1 MSGLSSRLA
10 GLGFNESDLKK
21 FLNDLKLISLP
32 PKKKKEIVIRAL
44 RKMKKI
50 AVSNTSNQRE
60 PDGTAWKPRK
70 KGDKKMLRKIAGKL
84 NTQNETDKGKLYYKL
99 NQTSRIA
106 AEHQYGLPVN
116 FKFKTNENSQT
127 QKNYDSPCTPA
138 QAKKLRD
145 LGYKIYVGKRKKKLR
160 PASIGEIRSTITMGQ
175 ASRIIRNMSNNAPS
189 RGLRNWIIPTV
200 KRPFLDEREQEN
212 AKVITEIINQ
222 FMKENS

>member
-99 NQTSRIA
+99 NQTSRIS
-106 AEHQYGLPVN
+106 E
-116 FKFKTNENSQT
+116 ENGVFNSG
-127 QKNYDSPCTPA
+127 KCGYS
-138 QAKKLRD
+138 AK
-145 LGYKIYVGKRKKKLR
+145 
-160 PASIGEIRSTITMGQ
+160 
-175 ASRIIRNMSNNAPS
+175 
-189 RGLRNWIIPTV
+189 
-200 KRPFLDEREQEN
+200 
-212 AKVITEIINQ
+212 AK
-222 FMKENS
+222 